1 MRPAGVDESPR
12 HRNAATSRAATHNRQ
27 EGGVGSTV
35 AEVFIF
41 VTDDDGESL
50 MSVRANRV
58 WLPLLDTDRDSIAR
72 LRALANQDGRP
83 YRVFRFT
90 EREDITDRLPK
101 RSHKSG
107 TISAVSV
114 ILATDEDGDEEIVTS
129 PDYHL
134 PLAAVF
140 PQGMRAMIQ
149 VAQATGQA
157 FRVVRFGGRE
167 DVTEQ
172 FADHASTQ

>member
-1 MRPAGVDESPR
+1 MRPTDAEECRQHPNGTTP
-12 HRNAATSRAATHNRQ
+12 RAAAHIRQ

-41 VTDDDGESL
+41 VTHEDGESL
-50 MSVRANRV
+50 MSIRSNRI
-58 WLPLLDTDRDSIAR
+58 WLPLLDTNRESIAR
-72 LRALANQDGRP
+72 MSAMARQDGRP
-83 YRVFRFT
+83 YRILCFT
-90 EREDITDRLPK
+90 QREDITDRLPK

-140 PQGMRAMIQ
+140 PQAMRAMIQ

-157 FRVVRFGGRE
+157 FRVIRFGGRE